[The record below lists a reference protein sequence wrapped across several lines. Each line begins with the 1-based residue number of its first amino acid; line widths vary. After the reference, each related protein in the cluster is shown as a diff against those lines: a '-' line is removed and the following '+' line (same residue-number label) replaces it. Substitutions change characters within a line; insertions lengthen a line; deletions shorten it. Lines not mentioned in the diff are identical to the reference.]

1 MILNTLRLSNY
12 KQYSH
17 LELAFR
23 EGLVG
28 IIGKNGAG
36 KSTIFE
42 AILYCL
48 LAATKATKPTSVRHL
63 LTRSPRWNCSW
74 ISALGKLCIGCE
86 GSFGARPWQL
96 EPSFTKMMC

>member
-48 LAATKATKPTSVRHL
+48 FGRDEGNKAPVSYTHLDVYKRQTKSLPTVRQAHINKS
-63 LTRSPRWNCSW
+63 T
-74 ISALGKLCIGCE
+74 IK
-86 GSFGARPWQL
+86 
-96 EPSFTKMMC
+96 T

>member
-1 MILNTLRLSNY
+1 MILNTLRLANY
-12 KQYSH
+12 KQYGH
-17 LELAFR
+17 LELEFR

-48 LAATKATKPTSVRHL
+48 
-63 LTRSPRWNCSW
+63 
-74 ISALGKLCIGCE
+74 
-86 GSFGARPWQL
+86 FGRD
-96 EPSFTKMMC
+96 